1 MNKTLSDCS
10 SSLPS
15 KPYFSA
21 KIGIGHQERAGAVL
35 EKSCDIRVKMN
46 EEQTAKFVKHE
57 YAINAQHERKRKG
70 IEIRQQ
76 IHQTVKN

>member
-46 EEQTAKFVKHE
+46 EEQTVRHIIYKSSRL
-57 YAINAQHERKRKG
+57 I
-70 IEIRQQ
+70 
-76 IHQTVKN
+76 QTMLVLNFSWS

>member
-15 KPYFSA
+15 KPYFST

-46 EEQTAKFVKHE
+46 EEQTVRHIIYKSSRL
-57 YAINAQHERKRKG
+57 I
-70 IEIRQQ
+70 
-76 IHQTVKN
+76 QTMLVLNFSWS